1 MKGRKNWFQLILNGV
16 MLILGGYIIYEGI
29 WLLGESAWFKKWADE
44 ASYKRWVEDLA
55 VTTYMNGFAEAVLGE
70 NGGFA
75 GVLADEVMPAFGE
88 FYGQARQLE
97 QEEQSSEKGNIEA
110 SQKTPINQKETEAAS
125 ARQAPG
131 GGESGTA
138 EEQQAPGG
146 AESGTAE
153 KQQAP
158 DGAENGTGEG
168 QSASGGTAAVQEAA
182 ASPIRTPAAAL
193 PSMEQLES
201 FDFLMNQY
209 FILDPS
215 TSADASL
222 LDAAAFLEKD
232 FSLEKDSSVPQILIY
247 HTHSQEAF
255 ADSVEGDE
263 STTIVG
269 IGDVLTSIL
278 ENEYGYCV
286 IHNRNTYDLIDGV
299 LDRNLAYNLA
309 LPDVEQILAENPTI
323 EVVIDLHRD
332 GVDGKRFVS
341 EVNGRPAA
349 QLMFFNGL
357 SRTSE
362 NQAIDYLY
370 NPYLQDNLAFSFQ
383 LQLKANQYYPG
394 LMRNIYLSEYRFN
407 LHTRP
412 RSLLVESGTQ
422 LNTVEEEK
430 NAMVALADILDQVLS
445 GE

>member
-125 ARQAPG
+125 TRQAPG

-146 AESGTAE
+146 GESGTAE
-153 KQQAP
+153 EQQAP

-168 QSASGGTAAVQEAA
+168 QSAVRGHSGRAGGCRFTHPHAGC
-182 ASPIRTPAAAL
+182 RAL

-232 FSLEKDSSVPQILIY
+232 FSGKGFLCPPDSHLP
-247 HTHSQEAF
+247 HS
-255 ADSVEGDE
+255 
-263 STTIVG
+263 
-269 IGDVLTSIL
+269 
-278 ENEYGYCV
+278 
-286 IHNRNTYDLIDGV
+286 
-299 LDRNLAYNLA
+299 
-309 LPDVEQILAENPTI
+309 LPGGLCR
-323 EVVIDLHRD
+323 LR
-332 GVDGKRFVS
+332 
-341 EVNGRPAA
+341 GR
-349 QLMFFNGL
+349 
-357 SRTSE
+357 R
-362 NQAIDYLY
+362 
-370 NPYLQDNLAFSFQ
+370 
-383 LQLKANQYYPG
+383 
-394 LMRNIYLSEYRFN
+394 
-407 LHTRP
+407 
-412 RSLLVESGTQ
+412 
-422 LNTVEEEK
+422 
-430 NAMVALADILDQVLS
+430 
-445 GE
+445 